1 VLAKLSPFFG
11 AQSAEIKNA
20 FRPILMAYP
29 NAQILLNMREIRL
42 RIARQLV

>member
-1 VLAKLSPFFG
+1 
-11 AQSAEIKNA
+11 
-20 FRPILMAYP
+20 MAYP